1 MYMPG
6 IFGEDLF
13 DNWMEDA
20 MNSRSSND
28 RRGYARNDS
37 GLMRTDIREAGGNY
51 VLEIELPGFKKEE
64 VSIKLENGT
73 MTVTATKRA
82 EDSPRTGYVRKE
94 RWTGSCTRS
103 FYVGDA
109 LTQEDIKAKYE
120 HGILKL
126 SIPKK
131 DAKAV
136 ETKKTIAIEG

>member
-64 VSIKLENGT
+64 VAVDLQNGYL
-73 MTVTATKRA
+73 TVSAAKGLDKEEEEKKGRYIRR
-82 EDSPRTGYVRKE
+82 ERTV
-94 RWTGSCTRS
+94 GSCSRS
-103 FYVGDA
+103 FYVGDVRM
-109 LTQEDIKAKYE
+109 EDVKCRFE
-120 HGILKL
+120 
-126 SIPKK
+126 
-131 DAKAV
+131 
-136 ETKKTIAIEG
+136 

>member
-51 VLEIELPGFKKEE
+51 VLEIELPGFKKDIRGITRFEDLPKEAQEYVLFIEKEIGAPITMVSTGPKREE
-64 VSIKLENGT
+64 IIH
-73 MTVTATKRA
+73 RA
-82 EDSPRTGYVRKE
+82 
-94 RWTGSCTRS
+94 
-103 FYVGDA
+103 
-109 LTQEDIKAKYE
+109 
-120 HGILKL
+120 
-126 SIPKK
+126 
-131 DAKAV
+131 
-136 ETKKTIAIEG
+136 